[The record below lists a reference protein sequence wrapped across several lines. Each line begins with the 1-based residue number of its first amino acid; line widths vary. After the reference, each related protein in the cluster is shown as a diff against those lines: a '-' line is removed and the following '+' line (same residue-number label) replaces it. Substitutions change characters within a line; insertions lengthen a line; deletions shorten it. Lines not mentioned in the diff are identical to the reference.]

1 MKLDIPIK
9 AEQAKDF
16 DEKFFAQLKDDIDYL
31 DRHYD
36 SVYPLL
42 KDAMTSAMSWAP
54 KAVMSRQIPETQKL
68 YNLAVQL
75 LTVCYCTERNI
86 GKSGMGTR

>member
-1 MKLDIPIK
+1 MKLDLPINS
-9 AEQAKDF
+9 APSEDF
-16 DEKFFAQLKDDIDYL
+16 SDKFFKQVKDEVDYL
-31 DRHYD
+31 DKHYD

-54 KAVMSRQIPETQKL
+54 QAVMSKQIPDAQKL

-86 GKSGMGTR
+86 GKSGQGTR